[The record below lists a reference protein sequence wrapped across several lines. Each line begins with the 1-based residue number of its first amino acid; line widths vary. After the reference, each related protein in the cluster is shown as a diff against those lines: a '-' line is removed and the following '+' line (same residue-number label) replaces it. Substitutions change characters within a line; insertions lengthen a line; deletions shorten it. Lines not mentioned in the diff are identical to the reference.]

1 MRCEGVAISDRQR
14 GLSERLTAGEPALYA
29 LKAWV
34 DGFKLS
40 AVEKGRRGEGARLPE
55 QAWID
60 VCDFVHALSVGGEE
74 VSPANRVPVLDYPFF
89 QTL

>member
-1 MRCEGVAISDRQR
+1 MAISDRQR
-14 GLSERLTAGEPALYA
+14 GLPERLTADEAALYT

-40 AVEKGRRGEGARLPE
+40 AVEKGRRGEGARLLE

-60 VCDFVHALSVGGEE
+60 VCDFVHALSAGGDE

-89 QTL
+89 HTL